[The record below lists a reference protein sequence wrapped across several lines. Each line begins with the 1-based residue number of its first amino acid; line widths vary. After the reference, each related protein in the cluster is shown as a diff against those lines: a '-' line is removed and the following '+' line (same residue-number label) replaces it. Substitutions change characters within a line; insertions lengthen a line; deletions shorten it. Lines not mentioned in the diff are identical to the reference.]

1 MNKNAWDTCSGGFGI
16 EGADGVASIQC
27 LIPLIS
33 NVIKAVVSLG
43 AVALFIMLLVGGF
56 NFLFAAG
63 DQKKLEAARGTVTQ
77 AIVGI
82 IIMSVAFLVIKTISV
97 FTGVDVTTLQFPES
111 P

>member
-1 MNKNAWDTCSGGFGI
+1 MNECAPG
-16 EGADGVASIQC
+16 GVAQINC
-27 LIPLIS
+27 IIPLIE
-33 NVIKAVVSLG
+33 NIIKAVVSFG

-63 DQKKLEAARGTVTQ
+63 DQKRLEAARGTVTQ
-77 AIVGI
+77 AIAGI
-82 IIMSVAFLVIKTISV
+82 VIMSIAFLIIKTISI